1 MSQFLA
7 PRYPSSLSSSIHKL
21 FLPRIFTSQLCNQ
34 SLTTAQC
41 RRSIKPVVASPIP
54 AKGQSRAF
62 RTSPVP
68 SIDLSPAPHFTMA
81 SSLPT
86 IMNGV
91 QIPRTGGVEVLE
103 YHTDLPV
110 PALSEGH
117 VLVRN
122 EYAGIN
128 YIDTYFRTGL
138 YKGPLP
144 NILGREGAGTVVAA
158 HPSVSGFQ
166 PGDRVVYMG
175 SFGSYATYS
184 AVTADN
190 LQRIPDGVST
200 DQAAAALLQGL
211 TAWTFVREAGVV
223 QKGEWVLV
231 HAAAGGVGLL
241 LVQMLRAVGA
251 KVIGTTSS
259 DEKCELARKNG
270 AEWIVNSKSQ
280 NLVEEVK
287 KITGGHGVDV
297 IFDGVGKAT
306 FDSDLEMAARKGR
319 LVIFGNASG
328 AVPPFDILK
337 LGPKNLKVMRPIVN
351 GYVATRDELEKYTSE
366 LFEMITSG
374 KLHVAIHNAYP
385 LSEVKTAHTDLE
397 SRKTTGKLLLKID

>member
-1 MSQFLA
+1 MSLIPSP
-7 PRYPSSLSSSIHKL
+7 PRTFPKLTRCLLSASASHSPLSRQHRPLISQHLTRKLNPS
-21 FLPRIFTSQLCNQ
+21 RTFT
-34 SLTTAQC
+34 
-41 RRSIKPVVASPIP
+41 
-54 AKGQSRAF
+54 
-62 RTSPVP
+62 TSPARL
-68 SIDLSPAPHFTMA
+68 IDLSPAPHFTMA
-81 SSLPT
+81 STPSVPKT
-86 IMNGV
+86 MNGI
-91 QIPRTGGVEVLE
+91 QIPRTGDVSVLTHE
-103 YHTDLPV
+103 TALPV
-110 PALSEGH
+110 PTPSEGQ

-138 YKGPLP
+138 YKAPLP
-144 NILGREGAGTVVAA
+144 QVLGREGAGTVVSA
-158 HPSVSGFQ
+158 HPSVSTFA

-175 SFGSYATYS
+175 PFSSYATYS
-184 AVTADN
+184 AVPASS
-190 LQRIPDGVST
+190 LLRIPDALGT
-200 DQAAAALLQGL
+200 DTAAAALLQGL
-211 TAWTFVREAGVV
+211 TAWTFIREAGVV

-231 HAAAGGVGLL
+231 HAAAGGVGLQ

-259 DEKCELARKNG
+259 DEKCALAKKNG

-280 NLVEEVK
+280 DLVTEVK
-287 KITGGHGVDV
+287 KITDGHGVDV

-337 LGPKNLKVMRPIVN
+337 LGPKNLKVMRPVVN
-351 GYVATRDELEKYTSE
+351 NYVATREELEKYSSE

-374 KLHVAIHNAYP
+374 KVEVAIHKAYP
-385 LSEVKTAHTDLE
+385 LKDVKQAHTDLE
-397 SRKTTGKLLLKID
+397 SRNTTGKLLLKID